1 MLGAFERCVAG
12 KKLTQWLKTYR
23 RLNSFRTSLP
33 SVEVHDF
40 MEQSRRKEWALGEY
54 DIDLA
59 TLLKQAVDLRW
70 NEKLGQL
77 TIKGIGKYRKVYTS
91 YPFRDDECGQILET
105 QEFPN
110 LRLYQDGESTP
121 VSDLMGRENHIFTVV
136 PKSAVEGAIDWR
148 LSVFEAGKYLI
159 AFDGAALLLLE
170 LFLRK
175 NV

>member
-1 MLGAFERCVAG
+1 
-12 KKLTQWLKTYR
+12 
-23 RLNSFRTSLP
+23 
-33 SVEVHDF
+33 
-40 MEQSRRKEWALGEY
+40 MEQSRRKEWMLGEY

-59 TLLKQAVDLRW
+59 TLLKRAVDLRW
-70 NEKLGQL
+70 NEKLETL

-91 YPFRDDECGQILET
+91 YPFRDEDCGLILET
-105 QEFPN
+105 QNFPE

-121 VSDLMGRENHIFTVV
+121 VSDLMGREPHIFTVV
-136 PKSAVEGAIDWR
+136 PKSAVEDEIDWR

-170 LFLRK
+170 LLWRK